1 MSGHGK
7 HRKPKGIYVS
17 TLQITVMI
25 LFGTLGVIMVLA
37 SQTYG
42 HHRRTA

>member
-1 MSGHGK
+1 MSSHAK

-25 LFGTLGVIMVLA
+25 LFGTLGVLMVLA

-42 HHRRTA
+42 SHRRTA